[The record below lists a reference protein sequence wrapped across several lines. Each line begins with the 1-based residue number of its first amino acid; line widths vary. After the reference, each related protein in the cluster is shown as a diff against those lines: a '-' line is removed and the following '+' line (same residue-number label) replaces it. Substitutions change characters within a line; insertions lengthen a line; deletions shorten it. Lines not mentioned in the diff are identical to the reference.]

1 MTKLKLKNILERE
14 IRRLEELKKDSCR
27 EELLRINGKTEGL
40 KYAID
45 KLFEL

>member
-1 MTKLKLKNILERE
+1 M
-14 IRRLEELKKDSCR
+14 EELKKDGFK
-27 EELLRINGKTEGL
+27 EELLRINGKIEGL